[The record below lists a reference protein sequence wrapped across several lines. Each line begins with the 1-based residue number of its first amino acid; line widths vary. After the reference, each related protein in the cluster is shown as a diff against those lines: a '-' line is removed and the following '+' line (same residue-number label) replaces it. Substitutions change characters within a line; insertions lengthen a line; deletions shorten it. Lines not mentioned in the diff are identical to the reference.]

1 MLVYAC
7 NGQAQMLQKQPQNSP
22 LHCET
27 AKLGARP
34 LGGRGNSS
42 PLPLTK
48 LTGEMFSVKG
58 SVLFSTPDLNW

>member
-7 NGQAQMLQKQPQNSP
+7 SGQAQMLQKQPQNSP

-34 LGGRGNSS
+34 LGGRGTPTPCPSQSS
-42 PLPLTK
+42 LVRCFL
-48 LTGEMFSVKG
+48 VKG